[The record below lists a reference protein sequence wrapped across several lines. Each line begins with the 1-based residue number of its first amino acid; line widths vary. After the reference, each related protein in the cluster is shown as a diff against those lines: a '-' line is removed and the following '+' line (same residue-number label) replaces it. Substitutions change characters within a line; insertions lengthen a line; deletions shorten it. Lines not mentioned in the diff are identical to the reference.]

1 MTGTRTRRQRLAGA
15 LVVGIVGL
23 AGLAGPAT
31 AGASERSP
39 VSAAGH
45 KAVVTYE
52 PTDEVIANPERGF
65 YHFPL
70 ECDKADFDAATLRQY
85 REAEQITQVMCVFYL
100 SEFKTGPISQ
110 TALDQFQQQADTI
123 RAAGLKTILR
133 FAYTQSPD
141 GDDAAPAV
149 VLGHLDQLAPY
160 LQRNSDVI
168 AVVQAGFIGAWGEWW
183 YTNNFGDEG
192 NVTAA
197 DWANR
202 KAFVDKLLT
211 VLPRDRMVEVRTPY
225 YKRTMYG
232 PDALPPAQ
240 AYNGSAN
247 ARVGHH
253 NDCFLASPDDFGT
266 YIDPDVEYPYLAAE
280 TRFLPMGGET
290 CNPNPPR
297 SECGTALQEMELFHY
312 SYMNADYRGEV
323 LDSWTSGGC
332 MTDVKRKLGYRFALN
347 QGTFPDS
354 AKRGGKLSVRLTLTN
369 DGWAAPYNPRPV
381 NLILRNTTTGAVRSV
396 RLTTDPRHWP
406 AGETTTISQNVTLP
420 SDLPAGTYALLLELP
435 DPSSSLR
442 TRAEYKIRLANN
454 GLWDAATGYNDLRH
468 TVTIR

>member
-1 MTGTRTRRQRLAGA
+1 MTGTRTRRRRLAGA

-23 AGLAGPAT
+23 TGLAGPAT

-39 VSAAGH
+39 VAAAGH

-85 REAEQITQVMCVFYL
+85 RDAEQITQVMCVFYL

-110 TALDQFQQQADTI
+110 AALDQFQQQADTI

-149 VLGHLDQLAPY
+149 VLGHLDQLRPY
-160 LQRNSDVI
+160 LERNSDVI

-183 YTNNFGDEG
+183 YTQNFGNEG
-192 NVTAA
+192 TVTPA

-202 KAFVDKLLT
+202 KAVVDKLLS
-211 VLPRDRMVEVRTPY
+211 VLPDDRMVQVRTPY

-232 PDALPPAQ
+232 LDPLPPGQ
-240 AYNGSAN
+240 AYDGSAN

-266 YIDPDVEYPYLAAE
+266 YRDPDVEYPYLAAE
-280 TRFLPMGGET
+280 TRFLAMGGET

-297 SECGTALQEMELFHY
+297 SECPTALHEMGLFHY
-312 SYMNADYRGEV
+312 SYMNIDYRQEV

-332 MTDVKRKLGYRFALN
+332 MTDVRRRLGYRFTLTE
-347 QGTFPDS
+347 GTFPDS
-354 AKRGGKLSVRLTLTN
+354 ASPGGALPVRLTLTN
-369 DGWAAPYNPRPV
+369 HGWAAPYNPRPV
-381 NLILRNTTTGAVRSV
+381 NLVLRNTSTGAVHGFPLVADARPWAPGQTVTVNRSIS
-396 RLTTDPRHWP
+396 LP
-406 AGETTTISQNVTLP
+406 A
-420 SDLPAGTYALLLELP
+420 DLPAGTYALLLDLP
-435 DPSSSLR
+435 DPSPGLSA
-442 TRAEYKIRLANN
+442 RAEYKIRLANN
-454 GLWDAATGYNDLRH
+454 NLWEPATGYNDLRH
-468 TVTIR
+468 TVSVR

>member
-1 MTGTRTRRQRLAGA
+1 MIGTSTRRRRLTGA
-15 LVVGIVGL
+15 LVAGIVGL
-23 AGLAGPAT
+23 AGLAGPA
-31 AGASERSP
+31 AASQPSP
-39 VSAAGH
+39 TAAGSVGH
-45 KAVVTYE
+45 KSVVTYE

-85 REAEQITQVMCVFYL
+85 RDAEQITQVMCVFYL

-110 TALDQFQQQADTI
+110 AALDQFQQQADTI

-133 FAYTQSPD
+133 FAYTQSTE

-149 VLGHLDQLAPY
+149 VTGHLNQLAPY
-160 LQRNSDVI
+160 IQRNSDII

-192 NVTAA
+192 NVTTA

-202 KAFVDKLLT
+202 KAMLEKLLS
-211 VLPRDRMVEVRTPY
+211 VLPKDRMVEVRTPY

-232 PDALPPAQ
+232 NDALPPGQ
-240 AYNGSAN
+240 AYNGTPR
-247 ARVGHH
+247 ARVGQH

-266 YIDPDVEYPYLAAE
+266 YVDPAVDYPYLAAE

-297 SECGTALQEMELFHY
+297 SECATALQEMELFHY
-312 SYMNADYRGEV
+312 SYVNADYHPGV
-323 LDSWTSGGC
+323 LDGWTSGGC
-332 MTDVKRKLGYRFALN
+332 MNDVKRKLGYRFALT

-354 AKRGGKLSVRLTLTN
+354 ATRGGKLAIRLTLTN
-369 DGWAAPYNPRPV
+369 DGWSTPYNPHNV
-381 NLILRNTTTGAVRSV
+381 NLVLRNTSTGAVRSLP
-396 RLTTDPRHWP
+396 LTTDPRHWT
-406 AGETTTISQNVTLP
+406 AGATTTISQNVTLP
-420 SDLPAGTYALLLELP
+420 ANLAAGTYALQLELP
-435 DPSSSLR
+435 DPSASLR
-442 TRAEYKIRLANN
+442 GRPEYKIRLANN
-454 GLWDAATGYNDLRH
+454 GLWDATTGYNDLRH
-468 TVTIR
+468 TVKIS

>member
-1 MTGTRTRRQRLAGA
+1 MSGASTRRLGAA
-15 LVVGIVGL
+15 LVVGILGL
-23 AGLAGPAT
+23 AGLTGPA
-31 AGASERSP
+31 AGASQP
-39 VSAAGH
+39 APAAAGH

-85 REAEQITQVMCVFYL
+85 RETEQITQVMCVFYL

-110 TALDQFQQQADTI
+110 AALDQFQQQADTI

-133 FAYTQSPD
+133 FAYTQSTE
-141 GDDAAPAV
+141 GDDASPAV
-149 VLGHLDQLAPY
+149 VTGHLNQLAPY

-202 KAFVDKLLT
+202 KAMVEQLLS
-211 VLPRDRMVEVRTPY
+211 VLPKDRMVEVRTPY

-232 PDALPPAQ
+232 DAALSPGE
-240 AYNGSAN
+240 AYNGT
-247 ARVGHH
+247 ARARIGQH

-266 YIDPDVEYPYLAAE
+266 YIDPAVDYPYLAAE
-280 TRFLPMGGET
+280 TRYLPMGGET

-297 SECGTALQEMELFHY
+297 SECATALQEMELFHY
-312 SYMNADYRGEV
+312 SYLNTDYHQGV
-323 LDSWTSGGC
+323 LDSWTAGGC
-332 MTDVKRKLGYRFALN
+332 MPEVKRKLGYRFALS

-354 AKRGGKLSVRLTLTN
+354 ATRGGKLPIRLQLAN
-369 DGWAAPYNPRPV
+369 EGWSAPYNPRSV
-381 NLILRNTTTGAVRSV
+381 NLILRNTQSGAVRSLP
-396 RLTTDPRHWP
+396 LTTDPRRWSAGQP
-406 AGETTTISQNVTLP
+406 ATVSQNVTLP
-420 SDLPAGTYALLLELP
+420 ADLPAGTYALLLELP
-435 DPSSSLR
+435 DPSPSLR
-442 TRAEYKIRLANN
+442 TRPEYKIRLANN
-454 GLWDAATGYNDLRH
+454 DLWEATTGYNDLRH
-468 TVTIR
+468 TVKIS